1 MDKDQFLEIINN
13 IGTIEDET
21 ERRELLTQLKDN
33 VSDIFDTN
41 ESLNNE
47 NTKFKEDNEK
57 LRSANMKL
65 FLRVGADKSEDD
77 IKNDQV
83 GEDEKEINPR
93 KFEDLFN
100 EKGGLK

>member
-1 MDKDQFLEIINN
+1 MDKNQFLETINN

-41 ESLNNE
+41 ETLNNE
-47 NTKFKEDNEK
+47 NAKFKEDNEK

-77 IKNDQV
+77 IKKDQL
-83 GEDEKEINPR
+83 GENEDEIKPR

>member
-41 ESLNNE
+41 ESLNSE

-77 IKNDQV
+77 IKKDQV
-83 GEDEKEINPR
+83 GENDKENNPR

>member
-1 MDKDQFLEIINN
+1 MDKNQFLEMINN
-13 IGTIEDET
+13 IGTVEDET

-33 VSDIFDTN
+33 VSDIFDSN

-47 NTKFKEDNEK
+47 NAQFKEDNEK

-77 IKNDQV
+77 IKKDQL
-83 GEDEKEINPR
+83 GENEDEIKPR